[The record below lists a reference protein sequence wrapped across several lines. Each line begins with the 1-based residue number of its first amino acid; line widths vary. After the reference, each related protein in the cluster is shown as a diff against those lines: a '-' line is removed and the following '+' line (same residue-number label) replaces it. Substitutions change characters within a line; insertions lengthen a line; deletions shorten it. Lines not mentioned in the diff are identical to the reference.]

1 MVFVNIC
8 ISVSGVAPRLGF
20 IGFARASWVS
30 VEPNTTRLPTE
41 ESSGIIA
48 LKDNIIYPAH
58 LNIALS
64 SNMARDWML
73 ICLLHQAFTGI

>member
-8 ISVSGVAPRLGF
+8 ISVSGVASRLGLV
-20 IGFARASWVS
+20 GFARASWVP
-30 VEPNTTRLPTE
+30 VEPNTTALPTE

-48 LKDNIIYPAH
+48 LKDIIYPAH
-58 LNIALS
+58 LNIASS